1 MHYLSSFLPALE
13 HLGMWGYWIVLLLA
27 AAEAVPIAGVFV
39 PGASLI
45 VLAGAAAAHGVL
57 EVGDLIWFA
66 AAGAILGD
74 GVSYYLGV
82 RGQAPLPP
90 R

>member
-1 MHYLSSFLPALE
+1 MHFLSSFLPALD
-13 HLGMWGYWIVLLLA
+13 HLGMWGYWIILLLA

-57 EVGDLIWFA
+57 EVADLIWFA
-66 AAGAILGD
+66 AAGAVLGD

-82 RGQAPLPP
+82 RARQRRTG
-90 R
+90 